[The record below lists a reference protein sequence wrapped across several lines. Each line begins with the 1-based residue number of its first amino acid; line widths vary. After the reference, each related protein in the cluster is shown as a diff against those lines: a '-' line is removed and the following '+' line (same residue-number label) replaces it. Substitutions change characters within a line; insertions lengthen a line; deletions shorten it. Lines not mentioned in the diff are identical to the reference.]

1 LRERGVE
8 FDAIDYVKQPLERA
22 ELDELIELIENPP
35 CDLIRKDK
43 AFEDLG
49 LNASHYAEDVTADA
63 VAALLLVHPKLM
75 QRPIAV
81 QGKRALIA
89 RPSDRVLEMDLGTS

>member
-1 LRERGVE
+1 M
-8 FDAIDYVKQPLERA
+8 KQPLDRA
-22 ELDELIELIENPP
+22 ELDEILEKLETPAG
-35 CDLIRKDK
+35 DLVRKDK

-49 LNASHYAEDVTADA
+49 LNAGNYGDDVSPDA

-81 QGKRALIA
+81 QGGRALIA
-89 RPSDRVLEMDLGTS
+89 RPSDRVLELDLGTD